1 MKRVDAN
8 VILRYLLEDHAEFSE
23 RATAIMENQPVT
35 ISFEV
40 ICEVVYVLGGVYEV
54 DRDAISTKLNDL
66 LKFTNVDTPDT
77 DVLSYALRIFA
88 DKNVDFVDALLCA
101 YHHIRGDQV
110 YSFDKKLNRL
120 MGG

>member
-8 VILRYLLEDHAEFSE
+8 IILRYLLGDHPEFSE
-23 RATAIMENQPVT
+23 RAAGIMENESVM

-40 ICEVVYVLGGVYEV
+40 VCEVIYVLGGVYDI
-54 DRDAISTKLNDL
+54 DRDIIAGKLSEL
-66 LKFTNVDTPDT
+66 VKFGNVETFDA
-77 DVLSYALRIFA
+77 DVLSRALRIFA

-120 MGG
+120 MGE